1 MLNPLR
7 QPWFQDWRD
16 EQAGRGFV
24 YLDCPT
30 RTSQRGLRSFR
41 VRGGSRWALE
51 VFPSSLIWRKPITA
65 AVLLKGKRI
74 RRLGESHLVPWGR
87 GSQELGQQTSFQMSP
102 PFGALPAAS
111 EFPVQGTQLP
121 CTAGRFFTV
130 RATREAQGKS
140 EGRFKMIWSLL
151 YLLRRGGLAF
161 IKVACLAGRNEWHT
175 RGLSSPV
182 NLYLVLIHS
191 CTFCYVNPYLSGA
204 KSGKMKERMWATGGE
219 GPLSPSGFTRG
230 EVDVMACHLH
240 RVHIQSRHPAR
251 NVLQTLLLRIS
262 QGSS

>member
-1 MLNPLR
+1 M
-7 QPWFQDWRD
+7 
-16 EQAGRGFV
+16 
-24 YLDCPT
+24 
-30 RTSQRGLRSFR
+30 
-41 VRGGSRWALE
+41 
-51 VFPSSLIWRKPITA
+51 
-65 AVLLKGKRI
+65 
-74 RRLGESHLVPWGR
+74 RRLEGGLFTWTVPRGPAKGVSVAFVSGGDPAEPWRSSPRVWSGESPSLLLSSSKANASADLEKVTWFPEGGEAKNWVSRQASRCRPHSEHYP
-87 GSQELGQQTSFQMSP
+87 
-102 PFGALPAAS
+102 LPS

-161 IKVACLAGRNEWHT
+161 IKVACLAGRIEWHT